1 MLDFDANISHLQL
14 AFWNVILTAGPV
26 LAVALAVG
34 LLIGI
39 LQAATS
45 INESTLSFVPK
56 LAVVMMTMALASGFM
71 LTTMTDYFNFVFET
85 ISQIK

>member
-1 MLDFDANISHLQL
+1 MDFDTNISHLQL

-26 LAVALAVG
+26 LGVALAIG
-34 LLIGI
+34 LLVGI

-45 INESTLSFVPK
+45 INEATLSFVPK
-56 LAVVMMTMALASGFM
+56 LAIVMLTMALSASFM

-85 ISQIK
+85 IATIK

>member
-1 MLDFDANISHLQL
+1 MEFGTGIEHLQL
-14 AFWNVILTAGPV
+14 AYLSILKTAGPI

-45 INESTLSFVPK
+45 INEATLSFVPK
-56 LAVVMMTMALASGFM
+56 LVIVFITMALLSSYM
-71 LTTMTDYFNFVFET
+71 LTVMTDYFLFVFDS
-85 ISQIK
+85 IRSIR

>member
-1 MLDFDANISHLQL
+1 MEYSTGIEHLQL
-14 AFWNVILTAGPV
+14 AYYSILKTAGPI

-45 INESTLSFVPK
+45 ISEATLSFVPK
-56 LAVVMMTMALASGFM
+56 LVIVFLTMALLSSFM
-71 LTTMTDYFNFVFET
+71 LGVMTDYFVFIFDS
-85 ISQIK
+85 ISRIR

>member
-1 MLDFDANISHLQL
+1 MDFDANIEHLKI
-14 AFWNVILTAGPV
+14 AYWNILMTAGPV

-45 INESTLSFVPK
+45 INDATLSFVPK
-56 LAVVMMTMALASGFM
+56 LAIVLMTMGLVAGFM
-71 LTTMTDYFNFVFET
+71 LTTMSDYFAFVFET
-85 ISQIK
+85 IATIR